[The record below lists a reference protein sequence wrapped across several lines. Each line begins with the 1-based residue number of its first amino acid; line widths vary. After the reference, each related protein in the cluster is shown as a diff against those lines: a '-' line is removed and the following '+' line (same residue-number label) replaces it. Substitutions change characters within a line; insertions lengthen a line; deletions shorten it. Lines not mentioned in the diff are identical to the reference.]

1 MSPAEMTASA
11 AAPLTRRERQRQA
24 TFEEIVEV
32 SRKLLRETHSVSLR
46 AVAQEMGMTPPALY
60 RYVDGYDELI
70 LLVAKAIFAEVVDTM
85 RATVAKYDDSD
96 PGAQLVSAAVAFRHW
111 ALAHPDEFE
120 ILFASRE
127 TAGYK
132 GRAAQEGGFEFAS
145 MFSEIFL
152 RVYDHYGFDLSEAD
166 ALPAELI
173 AGLEHARAEGTL
185 PCEFPGQPIGLVWI
199 FMRCWA
205 RVYGTVTLEVFGH
218 IDESV
223 IDSGAMF
230 AAMMDDNGRELNLGD
245 DFDRLRG
252 LIRAELSA

>member
-1 MSPAEMTASA
+1 MSPVETADTA

-24 TFEEIVEV
+24 TFEEIVDV
-32 SRKLLRETHSVSLR
+32 SRRLLRDTRTVSLR
-46 AVAQEMGMTPPALY
+46 AVATEMGMTPPALY

-70 LLVAKAIFAEVVDTM
+70 LLVAKAIFADVVSTM

-96 PGAQLVSAAVAFRHW
+96 PGAQLVSAAVAFRQW

-120 ILFASRE
+120 ILFASRD

-132 GRAAQEGGFEFAS
+132 GRAAQEGGFEFSA

-152 RVYDHYGFDLSEAD
+152 RVYHRYGFDLAEAD

-173 AGLEHARAEGTL
+173 AGLERARDDGAL
-185 PCEFPGQPIGLVWI
+185 PCEFPGEPIGLVWI

-218 IDESV
+218 IDEAL
-223 IDSGAMF
+223 IASGTMF

-245 DFDRLRG
+245 DFERLRA
-252 LIRAELSA
+252 LIREELSA